1 MLAGHTVQVTHALE
15 QVTDYW
21 SPRIVG
27 QVNDQYIKVAKLKGE
42 FVWHDHP
49 NEDELFFVVY
59 GRLKIAF
66 EDRADVHLGPGEFCV
81 VPRGVRHCPSV
92 DAADEECGIMLI
104 ETVTTQH
111 TGDVITER
119 TVALD
124 TQLGV

>member
-1 MLAGHTVQVTHALE
+1 MLAGQSVQLAQALA

-27 QVNDQYIKVAKLKGE
+27 QVNDQYIKVAKLKGT

-59 GRLKIAF
+59 GHLKIAF
-66 EDRADVHLGPGEFCV
+66 ENRPDVHLGRGEFCV
-81 VPRGVRHCPSV
+81 VPRGVRHLPI
-92 DAADEECGIMLI
+92 AEEECGVMLI

-119 TVALD
+119 TVSLD
-124 TQLGV
+124 TQLNA

>member
-1 MLAGHTVQVTHALE
+1 MLAGHAVQVTHALE

-81 VPRGVRHCPSV
+81 VPRGVRHFPV
-92 DAADEECGIMLI
+92 ADEECGIMLI

-119 TVALD
+119 TVALE
-124 TQLGV
+124 TQLNG

>member
-1 MLAGHTVQVTHALE
+1 MLAGQSVQVAHALE

-27 QVNDQYIKVAKLKGE
+27 LVNDQYIKVAKLKGE

-59 GRLKIAF
+59 GRLKIAL
-66 EDRADVHLGPGEFCV
+66 EDRAGVHLGPCECCV
-81 VPRGVRHCPSV
+81 GPRGVRHFPV
-92 DAADEECGIMLI
+92 ADEECGIMLI

-119 TVALD
+119 SVALEK
-124 TQLGV
+124 QLNG

>member
-49 NEDELFFVVY
+49 NEVY

-66 EDRADVHLGPGEFCV
+66 EDRDDVHLGPGEFCV
-81 VPRGVRHCPSV
+81 VPRGVRHCPV
-92 DAADEECGIMLI
+92 ADEECGIMLI

-124 TQLGV
+124 TQLNG

>member
-1 MLAGHTVQVTHALE
+1 MLAGHAVQVAQALE

-21 SPRIVG
+21 SPRVVG
-27 QVNDQYIKVAKLKGE
+27 QINDQYIKVAKLKGE

-59 GRLKIAF
+59 GHLKIAF

-81 VPRGVRHCPSV
+81 VPRGVRHFPV
-92 DAADEECGIMLI
+92 ADEECGIMLI

-111 TGDVITER
+111 TGDVVTER
-119 TVALD
+119 SVALEK
-124 TQLGV
+124 QLNG